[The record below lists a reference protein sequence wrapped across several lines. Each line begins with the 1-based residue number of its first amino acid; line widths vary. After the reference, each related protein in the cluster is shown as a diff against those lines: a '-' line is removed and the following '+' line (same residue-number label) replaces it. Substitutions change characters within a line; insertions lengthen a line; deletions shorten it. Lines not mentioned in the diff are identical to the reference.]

1 MVFHVRENHK
11 LQSVNVV
18 EQFTTSTNRITN
30 LKLTIMELKKEDI
43 YGELKWVSDSYGKFE
58 VLVDTEFMS
67 INNPLIRLQIE
78 KRFKDKREELAEIMR
93 ECLYF
98 VDDDGG
104 KEAMS
109 QTLDDLFVDFLD
121 EMSFCLNE
129 EFANDEPVSIEY
141 ANKCIKEWESL

>member
-1 MVFHVRENHK
+1 
-11 LQSVNVV
+11 
-18 EQFTTSTNRITN
+18 
-30 LKLTIMELKKEDI
+30 MELKKEDI
-43 YGELKWVSDSYGKFE
+43 RGELKWVYDSYGKFE

-78 KRFKDKREELAEIMR
+78 KRFNDKREELAEIMR
-93 ECLYF
+93 EYLYF

-109 QTLDDLFVDFLD
+109 QSLYDLFADFLD
-121 EMSFCLNE
+121 EMSFRLNE
-129 EFANDEPVSIEY
+129 EFANDEPVSVEY

>member
-1 MVFHVRENHK
+1 
-11 LQSVNVV
+11 
-18 EQFTTSTNRITN
+18 
-30 LKLTIMELKKEDI
+30 MELKKEDI
-43 YGELKWVSDSYGKFE
+43 YGELKWVYDCYGYFE

-67 INNPLIRLQIE
+67 INNPLIRLQID
-78 KRFKDKREELAEIMR
+78 KRFKNDRDKLAEIMR

-98 VDDDGG
+98 ADDDGG

-109 QTLDDLFVDFLD
+109 QSLYDLFADFL
-121 EMSFCLNE
+121 EVMNYSLNE

>member
-1 MVFHVRENHK
+1 
-11 LQSVNVV
+11 
-18 EQFTTSTNRITN
+18 
-30 LKLTIMELKKEDI
+30 MELKKEDI
-43 YGELKWVSDSYGKFE
+43 YGELKWVYDSYGKFE

-93 ECLYF
+93 EELYF

-109 QTLDDLFVDFLD
+109 QTLDDLFADFLD
-121 EMSFCLNE
+121 VMKHSLNE
-129 EFANDEPVSIEY
+129 EFAEDEPVSIEY

>member
-1 MVFHVRENHK
+1 
-11 LQSVNVV
+11 
-18 EQFTTSTNRITN
+18 
-30 LKLTIMELKKEDI
+30 
-43 YGELKWVSDSYGKFE
+43 
-58 VLVDTEFMS
+58 MS

-93 ECLYF
+93 EYLYF

-109 QTLDDLFVDFLD
+109 QTLDDLFAGFLE

>member
-1 MVFHVRENHK
+1 
-11 LQSVNVV
+11 
-18 EQFTTSTNRITN
+18 
-30 LKLTIMELKKEDI
+30 MELKKEDI

-58 VLVDTEFMS
+58 VLVDTGFMS
-67 INNPLIRLQIE
+67 INNPLIRLQSE
-78 KRFKDKREELAEIMR
+78 KRFKEKREELAEIMR
-93 ECLYF
+93 EYRYF

-109 QTLDDLFVDFLD
+109 KTLDDLFADFLD
-121 EMSFCLNE
+121 VMNNSLNE

>member
-1 MVFHVRENHK
+1 
-11 LQSVNVV
+11 
-18 EQFTTSTNRITN
+18 
-30 LKLTIMELKKEDI
+30 MELKKEDI
-43 YGELKWVSDSYGKFE
+43 YGELKWVSDIYGKFE

-67 INNPLIRLQIE
+67 INNHLIRLQIE
-78 KRFKDKREELAEIMR
+78 KRFKDKREELAEIMH

-98 VDDDGG
+98 ADDDGC

-109 QTLDDLFVDFLD
+109 QTLDDLFADFLD
-121 EMSFCLNE
+121 VMNHSLNE

>member
-1 MVFHVRENHK
+1 
-11 LQSVNVV
+11 
-18 EQFTTSTNRITN
+18 
-30 LKLTIMELKKEDI
+30 MELKKEDI
-43 YGELKWVSDSYGKFE
+43 YGELKWVSDSYGHFE
-58 VLVDTEFMS
+58 LLVDTEFMS
-67 INNPLIRLQIE
+67 INNPLIRLQID
-78 KRFKDKREELAEIMR
+78 KRFKNDRDKLAEIMR

-109 QTLDDLFVDFLD
+109 QSLYDLFVDFLD
-121 EMSFCLNE
+121 EMSFRLNE

>member
-1 MVFHVRENHK
+1 
-11 LQSVNVV
+11 
-18 EQFTTSTNRITN
+18 
-30 LKLTIMELKKEDI
+30 MELKKEYI

-67 INNPLIRLQIE
+67 INNPLIMLQIE

-93 ECLYF
+93 EYLYF
-98 VDDDGG
+98 VYDDGG

-109 QTLDDLFVDFLD
+109 QTLDDLFADFLD
-121 EMSFCLNE
+121 VMNHSLNE
-129 EFANDEPVSIEY
+129 EFANDEPVSMEY

>member
-1 MVFHVRENHK
+1 
-11 LQSVNVV
+11 
-18 EQFTTSTNRITN
+18 
-30 LKLTIMELKKEDI
+30 MELKKEDI
-43 YGELKWVSDSYGKFE
+43 YGELKWVSDGYGKFE
-58 VLVDTEFMS
+58 VLVDTGFMS

-98 VDDDGG
+98 ADDDGG

-109 QTLDDLFVDFLD
+109 QSLYDLFVDFLD
-121 EMSFCLNE
+121 EMSFYLNE
-129 EFANDEPVSIEY
+129 DFAYHEPVSIEY

>member
-1 MVFHVRENHK
+1 
-11 LQSVNVV
+11 
-18 EQFTTSTNRITN
+18 
-30 LKLTIMELKKEDI
+30 MELKKEDI
-43 YGELKWVSDSYGKFE
+43 YGELKWVYDSYGKFE

-78 KRFKDKREELAEIMR
+78 KRFKDKREELAEVMR
-93 ECLYF
+93 EYRYF

-109 QTLDDLFVDFLD
+109 QTLDDLFADFLD
-121 EMSFCLNE
+121 EMSFCLDE

>member
-1 MVFHVRENHK
+1 MVYVSK
-11 LQSVNVV
+11 IMIYKQLNVV
-18 EQFTTSTNRITN
+18 EQFTTSTNLITN

-58 VLVDTEFMS
+58 VLVDTGFMS
-67 INNPLIRLQIE
+67 INNPLIRLQID
-78 KRFKDKREELAEIMR
+78 KRFKNDRDKLAEIMR
-93 ECLYF
+93 EYLYF

-109 QTLDDLFVDFLD
+109 QTLDDLFADFLD
-121 EMSFCLNE
+121 VMNHSLNE

>member
-1 MVFHVRENHK
+1 
-11 LQSVNVV
+11 
-18 EQFTTSTNRITN
+18 
-30 LKLTIMELKKEDI
+30 MELKKEDI
-43 YGELKWVSDSYGKFE
+43 YGELKWVYDSYGKFE
-58 VLVDTEFMS
+58 VLVYTEFMS

-78 KRFKDKREELAEIMR
+78 KRFKNKREELAEIMR
-93 ECLYF
+93 EYLYF

-109 QTLDDLFVDFLD
+109 QTLDDLFADFLD
-121 EMSFCLNE
+121 VMNYSLNE

>member
-1 MVFHVRENHK
+1 
-11 LQSVNVV
+11 
-18 EQFTTSTNRITN
+18 
-30 LKLTIMELKKEDI
+30 MEVKKEDI
-43 YGELKWVSDSYGKFE
+43 YGELKWVYDSYGKFE

-78 KRFKDKREELAEIMR
+78 KRFKNDRDKLAEVMR
-93 ECLYF
+93 EYRYF

-109 QTLDDLFVDFLD
+109 QTLDDLFADFLD
-121 EMSFCLNE
+121 VMNNSLNE
-129 EFANDEPVSIEY
+129 EFAEDDPVSIEY